1 MTVLLNRL
9 RDSDFLVPSNQ
20 GLDSGQPSSAPC
32 EVERCFVTRLTIPY
46 LCDPEN
52 ILISHVF
59 SDDEAEAASDGMGVV
74 AAQYFNQVGTAS

>member
-20 GLDSGQPSSAPC
+20 GLDSGQPSSARSA
-32 EVERCFVTRLTIPY
+32 VERCFVTRLTIPY

-52 ILISHVF
+52 ILISRLNQPENRKYAGKRL
-59 SDDEAEAASDGMGVV
+59 SEIAALMHKDWRD
-74 AAQYFNQVGTAS
+74 A